1 MSSIRLSSFAL
12 ALFAL
17 SFGVGCGPAKP
28 KCLPSNCAGCCDAK
42 GECIAVPNAMACGSR
57 ASLCIA
63 CVGDQVCIGGFCTG
77 SGFGGGFS
85 SGGGTGGGSTGGG
98 TGGGAMGGGSGGGVT
113 GGGSGGGVTGG
124 GSGGGVTGGGSGGG
138 VTGGGSGG
146 GVTGGGSGGG
156 VTGGGSG
163 GGVTGGGSG
172 GGVTGGGSGGG
183 VTGGGSGGG
192 ATGGGGGTSSNT
204 VAQITAVRTA
214 ADLATGAV
222 SLPVQGALVTFVKP
236 FAPDAGPTT
245 DPAGFIVQAGTTGP
259 ALFVA
264 VEASTL
270 AVSAGDLIDFT
281 VTGVGKNAGLRVA
294 TSLSGFV
301 KQSSGNPVSGLAQ
314 NASSVDFAQV
324 SSLDDREV
332 ELLSMN
338 GSLVGDMA
346 FAGGGYLS
354 ASFTTAGTTDSTVM
368 KLRLPAALADA
379 EGLSSGCSVQLTASP
394 LWRFNAQAQPSA
406 FTSSALAGSTC
417 PAPQLVSAVATSLTA
432 VRATFTRP
440 MNPFSITTS
449 SMTIGGL
456 SVTQATQISPST
468 WSLATSTQTG
478 GSSYTLTAST
488 SVADVRGTPISTSAR
503 TATFT
508 GYEAPTSGIVI
519 NEVDY
524 DNVGSDSAEFI
535 ELYNPTATAQTL
547 VGRSL
552 VFINGGSNPGPTYT
566 TIDLTSVG
574 SLSAGEYL
582 VVGSAATLAAL
593 PSTVK
598 KLAVTPNVDLI
609 QNGAPDALAL
619 IDSASSVVLDS
630 LSYEGGTNWAS
641 PAGTISV
648 QEGANSTASLTDN
661 NATNVSIGRAPNSLD
676 TNNNVPDFTINAAP
690 TPGAMNVGP

>member
-1 MSSIRLSSFAL
+1 
-12 ALFAL
+12 
-17 SFGVGCGPAKP
+17 
-28 KCLPSNCAGCCDAK
+28 
-42 GECIAVPNAMACGSR
+42 
-57 ASLCIA
+57 
-63 CVGDQVCIGGFCTG
+63 
-77 SGFGGGFS
+77 GGGV
-85 SGGGTGGGSTGGG
+85 TGGGSGGGVTGGG
-98 TGGGAMGGGSGGGVT
+98 SGGGAMGGGSGGGVT

-138 VTGGGSGG
+138 GMTGGGA
-146 GVTGGGSGGG
+146 
-156 VTGGGSG
+156 
-163 GGVTGGGSG
+163 
-172 GGVTGGGSGGG
+172 
-183 VTGGGSGGG
+183 GGG

-204 VAQITAVRTA
+204 AAQITAVRSA
-214 ADLATGAV
+214 ADLAPGSV

-236 FAPDAGPTT
+236 LAPDAGPTT
-245 DPAGFIVQAGTTGP
+245 DPAGFIVQAGNTGP

-270 AVSAGDLIDFT
+270 AVSAGDLVDFT

-294 TSLSGFV
+294 TTLSGFV
-301 KQSSGNPVSGLAQ
+301 KRSSSNPVSGLAQ

-324 SSLDDREV
+324 SALDDREV

-379 EGLSSGCSVQLTASP
+379 EGLSTGCSVQLTASP

-440 MNPFSITTS
+440 MNPFTVTTS

-456 SVTQATQISPST
+456 SVTQATQLSPST
-468 WSLATSTQTG
+468 FSFTTSAQTG
-478 GSSYTLTAST
+478 GTSYTLTAAT
-488 SVADVRGTPISTSAR
+488 SVADVRGTPISASAR

-508 GYEAPTSGIVI
+508 GYQAPTSGIVI

-524 DNVGSDSAEFI
+524 DNVGTDSAEFI
-535 ELYNPTATAQTL
+535 ELYNPTASAQTL

-552 VFINGGSNPGPTYT
+552 VLINGGSNPGPAYT

-574 SLSAGEYL
+574 SLAAGEYL
-582 VVGSAATLAAL
+582 VVASAATLAAL
-593 PSTVK
+593 PGTVK
-598 KLAVTPNVDLI
+598 KLAVTPATDLI

-619 IDSASSVVLDS
+619 IDSASSVILDS

-648 QEGANSTASLTDN
+648 QEGASSTAALADSNTS
-661 NATNVSIGRAPNSLD
+661 NVSIGRAPNSLD